1 MGYLIT
7 KHLREKIFPQI
18 ILGQILQPN
27 ELQKEQQHQKQL
39 VLLIT
44 F

>member
-1 MGYLIT
+1 MGYIIT

-27 ELQKEQQHQKQL
+27 ELQKEQHQKQL
-39 VLLIT
+39 VLFIT